1 NGLRVFVVP
10 NDEVGLF
17 DARLFLRT
25 GIAHDPVGKEG
36 LGSLAF
42 EMITHGAAG
51 RTAVEQAQLLKPL
64 GGEVSAYSSTD
75 GAGIRVSGLS
85 RNLEPLLDVWADV
98 ILRPDFPEEEWSVL
112 QA

>member
-1 NGLRVFVVP
+1 LAGCPKTQAPEAPAEAAAGTRAMPGPLAERAFVLPTAQEGTLSNGLRVFVVP

-64 GGEVSAYSSTD
+64 GGEV
-75 GAGIRVSGLS
+75 
-85 RNLEPLLDVWADV
+85 
-98 ILRPDFPEEEWSVL
+98 
-112 QA
+112 